1 MESDISVKISEV
13 VLLDLNL
20 SKIKSSGLKNKAG
33 SIVGD
38 VRQRVGLAN
47 PIKSS
52 ENKPILGQTTF
63 DVQNQSYD
71 FKAIKKHLNKI
82 TKSIEKKKAS

>member
-47 PIKSS
+47 PIKSHES
-52 ENKPILGQTTF
+52 KHILGHTTF
-63 DVQNQSYD
+63 DV
-71 FKAIKKHLNKI
+71 
-82 TKSIEKKKAS
+82 